1 MSSLLKNVGT
11 IGGLT
16 MVSRI
21 FGFAR
26 DMLLSRILGAGGVAD
41 AWQLAF
47 QLPNIFRRLF
57 AEGAFAAAFV
67 PLFNQRMTKEGD
79 HSEAR
84 AFADALN
91 HVQAAVM
98 KASPH
103 ILLRIEPQDVQ
114 VVQAQE
120 AVRKEAFLFFFLR
133 RERRTYSVELDVTV
147 NVTAINLDQVDFVTQ
162 R

>member
-1 MSSLLKNVGT
+1 MKEQFSTTVRVKGK
-11 IGGLT
+11 G
-16 MVSRI
+16 
-21 FGFAR
+21 
-26 DMLLSRILGAGGVAD
+26 D
-41 AWQLAF
+41 A
-47 QLPNIFRRLF
+47 
-57 AEGAFAAAFV
+57 
-67 PLFNQRMTKEGD
+67 K
-79 HSEAR
+79 AR

-120 AVRKEAFLFFFLR
+120 AVRKAFLFFFLR

>member
-1 MSSLLKNVGT
+1 MKEQFTTTVRVKGK
-11 IGGLT
+11 G
-16 MVSRI
+16 
-21 FGFAR
+21 
-26 DMLLSRILGAGGVAD
+26 D
-41 AWQLAF
+41 A
-47 QLPNIFRRLF
+47 
-57 AEGAFAAAFV
+57 
-67 PLFNQRMTKEGD
+67 K
-79 HSEAR
+79 AR

-103 ILLRIEPQDVQ
+103 ILLRIEPQD
-114 VVQAQE
+114 VQAQE

>member
-1 MSSLLKNVGT
+1 MFFSALYV
-11 IGGLT
+11 
-16 MVSRI
+16 
-21 FGFAR
+21 
-26 DMLLSRILGAGGVAD
+26 
-41 AWQLAF
+41 
-47 QLPNIFRRLF
+47 
-57 AEGAFAAAFV
+57 
-67 PLFNQRMTKEGD
+67 
-79 HSEAR
+79 HSEASGL
-84 AFADALN
+84 FSFMEFPIISLSL
-91 HVQAAVM
+91 AAS
-98 KASPH
+98 KSISYSATSPH